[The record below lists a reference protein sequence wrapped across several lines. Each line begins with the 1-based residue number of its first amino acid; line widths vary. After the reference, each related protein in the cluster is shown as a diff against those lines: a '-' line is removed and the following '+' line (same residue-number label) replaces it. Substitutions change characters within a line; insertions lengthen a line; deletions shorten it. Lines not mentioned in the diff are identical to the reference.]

1 MMLEIILL
9 NREYLAKPVG
19 VLNFNGFRFF
29 CLLGEGVFVC
39 CVREFVFLRPAI
51 RRLLPLVGCLEG
63 DVLFVVLFSYLLTRD
78 FLFVV

>member
-29 CLLGEGVFVC
+29 VFWGGSFCLLGEGV
-39 CVREFVFLRPAI
+39 
-51 RRLLPLVGCLEG
+51 CLSTPG
-63 DVLFVVLFSYLLTRD
+63 NSQALACFYSYPKFFYFKGALIYFRCRK
-78 FLFVV
+78 FIKFR

>member
-29 CLLGEGVFVC
+29 VFWGGSFCLLGEGV
-39 CVREFVFLRPAI
+39 
-51 RRLLPLVGCLEG
+51 RLSTPGNSQALAFGG
-63 DVLFVVLFSYLLTRD
+63 LFGR
-78 FLFVV
+78 